1 MAISYLKKEKGQ
13 SLVEFAFIIP
23 VLMLILLGVFDFG
36 RAFYAYNAIS
46 NAAREGARYGT
57 VCPYDSPLKQCR
69 DSDGFPPYDEPDT
82 IEGRAVAQVVT
93 LSQDQ
98 FRVRVRFPDP
108 QSIDDQFCVENPYD
122 PACLNPD
129 PATGDPVE
137 VTVIYRFYALTPL
150 IDMIW
155 GGGPLPLRSTALM
168 FIE

>member
-1 MAISYLKKEKGQ
+1 MAVSHLEKERGQ

-57 VCPYDSPLKQCR
+57 VCPYDTAQRQCR
-69 DSDGFPPYDEPDT
+69 DSDGFPPYDESDT
-82 IEGRAVAQVVT
+82 IEGKAVAKVFT

-108 QSIDDQFCVENPYD
+108 ERIDDQFCVDNPYD
-122 PACLNPD
+122 PACLNSD
-129 PATGDPVE
+129 PATGDPME

-150 IDMIW
+150 IDKIW
-155 GGGPLPLRSTALM
+155 GGGPFPLRSKALM